1 MKKLVKSVLVL
12 VAVVAAF
19 GLFLNVTGSNVI
31 LDFENSGNFEWV
43 PGDDDYE
50 TDFDNSGNFE
60 WVPGDDDYELKA
72 NNGNGIFTLNVPVNR
87 HGGFKNSGLPETIEV
102 ESLS

>member
-1 MKKLVKSVLVL
+1 MKKLVKLVLVL

-19 GLFLNVTGSNVI
+19 GLLLNVTGSNNI

-43 PGDDDYE
+43 PGDDYE
-50 TDFDNSGNFE
+50 IDFDNSGNFE
-60 WVPGDDDYELKA
+60 WVPGDDYELKA
-72 NNGNGIFTLNVPVNR
+72 TNGNGIFTLNVPVNR